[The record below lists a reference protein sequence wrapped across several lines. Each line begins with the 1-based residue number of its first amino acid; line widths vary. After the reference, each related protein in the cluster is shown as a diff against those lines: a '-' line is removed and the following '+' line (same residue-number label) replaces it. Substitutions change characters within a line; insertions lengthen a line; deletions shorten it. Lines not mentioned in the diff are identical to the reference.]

1 METASSRDLHVR
13 STDRIEDERYGV
25 RAGACG
31 GVCRGGIGDAATAAG
46 APCRKLAHR
55 PFVAAAI
62 KGVDPPWR
70 VRPGAGTNGTA
81 DRRAATTAHR
91 APPDRRRRT
100 LRSLVA
106 VAQRR
111 AGTPRSA
118 RGRTRGL

>member
-70 VRPGAGTNGTA
+70 VRPGGGGNGTA
-81 DRRAATTAHR
+81 DRRGAATPPP
-91 APPDRRRRT
+91 APPPRRRAT
-100 LRSLVA
+100 APAPHA
-106 VAQRR
+106 VS
-111 AGTPRSA
+111 PR
-118 RGRTRGL
+118 GGGDPG

>member
-70 VRPGAGTNGTA
+70 VRPGAGTHGTPH
-81 DRRAATTAHR
+81 RRAATTPPP
-91 APPDRRRRT
+91 APPPPRPRT
-100 LRSLVA
+100 PPSPRA
-106 VAQRR
+106 V
-111 AGTPRSA
+111 SH
-118 RGRTRGL
+118 

>member
-1 METASSRDLHVR
+1 MVLFLLFFFFSSRRRHTRLQGDWSSDVCSSDL
-13 STDRIEDERYGV
+13 
-25 RAGACG
+25 
-31 GVCRGGIGDAATAAG
+31 GIGDAATAAG

-100 LRSLVA
+100 LRSQVA
-106 VAQRR
+106 IAQR
-111 AGTPRSA
+111 G
-118 RGRTRGL
+118 